1 MTSTRMPVL
10 FVGHGSPMSA
20 IEDNLYTRAWADL
33 GRRLPRPR
41 AILVISAH
49 WETKG
54 VLVTAAER
62 PRTVHD
68 FYGFPQALY
77 AKQYPAPGDPAL
89 AQQVAQMLAPYA
101 RADLDSW
108 GYDHGTWSVLAHMYK
123 DADIPVIQLSMD
135 IRLAPQGHY
144 QIGKALAPLRD
155 QGVLIMGT
163 GNIVHN
169 LRLFQRDMDTP
180 PLPFAARFNDTVKAK
195 ILAGDHDALIDYA
208 TLDPEAHL
216 AFPEPEHFQPLLYV
230 LGAKGPDEPIEFIT
244 DTVSSSISMTSVLIG
259 AQPLAAAA

>member
-1 MTSTRMPVL
+1 MISPRMPVL

-20 IEDNLYTRAWADL
+20 LEDNTSTRAWRAL
-33 GRRLPRPR
+33 GERLPRPK
-41 AILVISAH
+41 AVLAISAH

-54 VLVTAAER
+54 VLITAHPQ
-62 PRTVHD
+62 PRTIHD

-89 AQQVAQMLAPYA
+89 ARQVAQMLAPYA

-108 GYDHGTWSVLAHMYK
+108 GYDHGTWSVLAHMYP

-135 IRLAPQGHY
+135 MRLAPQGHY
-144 QIGKALAPLRD
+144 EIGRALAPLRD
-155 QGVLIMGT
+155 QGVLILGT

-169 LRLFQRDMDTP
+169 LRLFQRDLDTP
-180 PLPFAARFNDTVKAK
+180 PVPFAARFNATVKAK
-195 ILAGDHDALIDYA
+195 VLAGDHDALIDYA
-208 TLDPEAHL
+208 SLDPEVHL

-230 LGAKGPDEPIEFIT
+230 LGAKGPDEAIEFVT
-244 DTVSSSISMTSVLIG
+244 DTVYSTISMTSVLIG
-259 AQPLAAAA
+259 AEPLAAA